1 MSGKIEDKVKEA
13 AGAVQEQWGAATGSS
28 EHQAKGAARRY
39 TNQASYAARDAADCI
54 KDQVQSNPVAGLSV
68 AAGVGVFIGFLLG
81 RK

>member
-1 MSGKIEDKVKEA
+1 MSGKIEDAVKEA
-13 AGAVQEQWGAATGSS
+13 AGAAQEQWGEATHSPK
-28 EHQAKGAARRY
+28 HQAKGAARRY

-54 KDQVQSNPVAGLSV
+54 KDQVQSNPFAGLAV

>member
-13 AGAVQEQWGAATGSS
+13 AGAVQEQWGA
-28 EHQAKGAARRY
+28 
-39 TNQASYAARDAADCI
+39 
-54 KDQVQSNPVAGLSV
+54 VAGLAV

>member
-13 AGAVQEQWGAATGSS
+13 AGAVQEQWGAVIGSS
-28 EHQAKGAARRY
+28 EHQAKGVARRY

-54 KDQVQSNPVAGLSV
+54 KDQVQSSPFAGLA
-68 AAGVGVFIGFLLG
+68 AAGVGVLTGFLLG

>member
-28 EHQAKGAARRY
+28 EHQTKGAARRY

-54 KDQVQSNPVAGLSV
+54 KDQVQSNPFAGLAV